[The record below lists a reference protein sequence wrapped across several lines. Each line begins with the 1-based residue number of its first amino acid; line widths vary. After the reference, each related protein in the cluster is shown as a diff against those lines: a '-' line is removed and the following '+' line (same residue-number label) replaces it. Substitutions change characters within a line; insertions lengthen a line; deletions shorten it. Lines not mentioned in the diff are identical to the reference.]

1 MRSKK
6 LEGVKLSGMP
16 RLFSNAKSAVVR
28 ALSLCTAVLPLLLC
42 GVSTARQTGAAS
54 FTIEVDKPY
63 DEVVAVVEEVAHSSV
78 IKGTFEYRDEEQ
90 LTGAEFAEKVG
101 FFPAPTGAGKV
112 FYKLRKK
119 TLSPAHFINSNDV
132 GTVAVRY
139 MVEKSTASTTRLTI
153 DAVFVENGRH
163 HWHASDGYVETCE
176 FAEIGKRF
184 EEYEQLRAEGG
195 SGASSSSSSSH
206 ESSSRGEATKQMVV
220 EADDPQTRDL
230 ERVIAEQRA
239 QLQAEQAQLQQLEAQ
254 ARQLRTAEYVRV
266 SAERAELR
274 ALPYMHARVVEAV
287 KQGQE
292 VTVLARSHAWDEVR
306 AEDGQQGWVAHTLL
320 EARP

>member
-1 MRSKK
+1 MRKWMTKTES
-6 LEGVKLSGMP
+6 SGAGRM
-16 RLFSNAKSAVVR
+16 
-28 ALSLCTAVLPLLLC
+28 PLLGLCCGVLVLC
-42 GVSTARQTGAAS
+42 GVSAARQTGAAS

-63 DEVVAVVEEVAHSSV
+63 DEVVAVVAEVAHSSV

-90 LTGAEFAEKVG
+90 LTGAEFAEKLG
-101 FFPAPTGAGKV
+101 FFPAPTGSGKV

-119 TLSPAHFINSNDV
+119 ALSPAHFINSNDV

-139 MVEKSTASTTRLTI
+139 VVDKSTANTTQLII

-195 SGASSSSSSSH
+195 SGSSSSSSSSSR
-206 ESSSRGEATKQMVV
+206 ESSSRGERAGAERPVTKNAAMVV

-230 ERVIAEQRA
+230 ERVIAEQRT
-239 QLQAEQAQLQQLEAQ
+239 QLQAEQAQFEQLEAQ

-274 ALPYMHARVVEAV
+274 ALPYMHARVVEAL

>member
-1 MRSKK
+1 M
-6 LEGVKLSGMP
+6 
-16 RLFSNAKSAVVR
+16 
-28 ALSLCTAVLPLLLC
+28 LLLC
-42 GVSTARQTGAAS
+42 GVSLGRDTGAAS

-101 FFPAPTGAGKV
+101 FFPAPTGSGKV

-119 TLSPAHFINSNDV
+119 ALSPSHFINSNDV

-139 MVEKSTASTTRLTI
+139 IVQKNTASATTRLII

-195 SGASSSSSSSH
+195 NGSSSSSSSSSSR
-206 ESSSRGEATKQMVV
+206 ESSSRPDVKPAMVV

-239 QLQAEQAQLQQLEAQ
+239 KLQTEQAQLQQLEAQ

-274 ALPYMHARVVEAV
+274 ALPYMHARVVEAL

-292 VTVLARSHAWDEVR
+292 VTVLARSHAWAEVR
-306 AEDGQQGWVAHTLL
+306 AEDGQQGWVSHTLL